1 MAEPRRVSSVRI
13 DDEDLERRNE
23 ALIIENDILKEELA
37 DTQESLTDLARR
49 IAALYGVQTIGVLTP
64 DQVRAVWVTSFST

>member
-1 MAEPRRVSSVRI
+1 MAEPRRIRSARI

-37 DTQESLTDLARR
+37 DTQESLTELAKR

-64 DQVRAVWVTSFST
+64 DQVRTVWVTSLST